1 MKKQF
6 LVPLILGL
14 AVTSVN
20 GKITGQSAFGG
31 NLQTTPT
38 NKQLEE
44 HHSDSH
50 DHKTIMIA
58 EEQPVPAI
66 DLVVYEDS
74 LKGWN
79 LEIKLDNFEFTPAM
93 VNRDNEPNKGHAH
106 LYVNGE
112 KITRIYGNWYYLATL
127 PSGKNEIKVGL
138 NTNGHESLM
147 YQGKLIEDAEVIEVK

>member
-20 GKITGQSAFGG
+20 ANEQVEQS
-31 NLQTTPT
+31 
-38 NKQLEE
+38 
-44 HHSDSH
+44 HSDSH
-50 DHKTIMIA
+50 HHETVMIS
-58 EEQPVPAI
+58 EGQPVPGI
-66 DLVVYEDS
+66 DLVVHEDG

-79 LEIKLDNFEFTPAM
+79 LEIKLANFELAPEM
-93 VNRDNEPNKGHAH
+93 VNRDNRLNQGHAH

-138 NTNGHESLM
+138 NTNDHKSLM
-147 YQGKLIEDAEVIEVK
+147 YQGKLIEDLEVIEVN

>member
-20 GKITGQSAFGG
+20 ANEQVEQS
-31 NLQTTPT
+31 
-38 NKQLEE
+38 
-44 HHSDSH
+44 HSDSH
-50 DHKTIMIA
+50 PHETVMIS
-58 EEQPVPAI
+58 EGQPVPGI
-66 DLVVYEDS
+66 DLVVHEDG

-79 LEIKLDNFEFTPAM
+79 LEIQLANFELAPEM
-93 VNRDNEPNKGHAH
+93 VNRDNQLNQGHAH

-138 NTNGHESLM
+138 NTNDHKSLM
-147 YQGKLIEDAEVIEVK
+147 YQGKLIEDLEVIEVN

>member
-1 MKKQF
+1 MIKKQF

-20 GKITGQSAFGG
+20 ANEQVEG
-31 NLQTTPT
+31 N
-38 NKQLEE
+38 
-44 HHSDSH
+44 HSDSH
-50 DHKTIMIA
+50 HHHETIMIS
-58 EEQPVPAI
+58 EGQPVPVI
-66 DLVVYEDS
+66 DLVVHEDS

-79 LEIKLDNFEFTPAM
+79 LEIKLDNFELTPEM

-147 YQGKLIEDAEVIEVK
+147 YQGKLIEDVEVIEVN

>member
-1 MKKQF
+1 MMKKQF

-20 GKITGQSAFGG
+20 A
-31 NLQTTPT
+31 NE
-38 NKQLEE
+38 QLEE
-44 HHSDSH
+44 NHSDS
-50 DHKTIMIA
+50 DHHHHETIMIT
-58 EEQPVPAI
+58 EGQPVPGI
-66 DLVVYEDS
+66 DLVVHEDS

-79 LEIKLDNFEFTPAM
+79 LEIKLNNFKLTPEM

-127 PSGKNEIKVGL
+127 PSGKNEIKVAL

-147 YQGKLIEDAEVIEVK
+147 YQGKLIEDLEVIEVN